1 MPMQLILTT
10 DVPHLGKAGE
20 LVTVKSGYG
29 RNYLVPRGMAVSATV
44 ENKAE
49 LDHRK
54 RQVEARLTKER
65 AVAGTLAERINGM
78 TLQFERLVGEDERM
92 FGSVTSQDLARQLEV
107 AGVDIDRK
115 QIELDE
121 PIKAVGKHEVN
132 VRLGAGTAA
141 ILKFWVT
148 AKAKE

>member
-54 RQVEARLTKER
+54 KQVDARLTKER

-121 PIKAVGKHEVN
+121 PIKAVGKHEVP
-132 VRLGAGTAA
+132 VRLGVGTTAT
-141 ILKFWVT
+141 LKFWVT